1 MKKEKKLIYVPILHT
16 TSDMGTFAGSIRETY
31 VKKFG
36 EKKWGEHVRV
46 IDEMWLGI
54 RKRLRTL
61 KLPFRKVKVYQDGL
75 PICGK
80 EKKIIHDLAKRGS
93 PNHELVLW
101 LIQQGA
107 MVVGTEDHR
116 LLVREYT
123 HLKKIMESKTHQ
135 ERERLVHEFEKEADE
150 LLKKRDQRIRDQI
163 VLTLRSGE
171 TGVIF
176 LGLLHRVDEILPPE
190 IKISY
195 LIHRLPFRRSFEME
209 MVA

>member
-1 MKKEKKLIYVPILHT
+1 
-16 TSDMGTFAGSIRETY
+16 
-31 VKKFG
+31 
-36 EKKWGEHVRV
+36 
-46 IDEMWLGI
+46 MWLGI

-75 PICGK
+75 PVCGK
-80 EKKIIHDLAKRGS
+80 EKEIIRDLAKRGS

-107 MVVGTEDHR
+107 MVVGTEDPR